1 MKSIFIFIGLLLA
14 VPPLIAQTGTGT
26 GTGTGTID
34 GTVTRTI
41 DGTVAGTVCDARTQE
56 PLAGA
61 SVLQKGTRNGVATN
75 ADGRFE
81 IKLLPSSRPTLTV
94 RFLGY
99 ESAEIDIEGID
110 SSMPLSICLDPQ
122 AFRGDELVVQGVRVD
137 ANSAVT
143 HSNISKEEIAG
154 RNLGRDL
161 PYMLE
166 MLPSVVTT
174 SDAGAGVG
182 YTGMRIRGVD
192 QARINVTV
200 NGIPL
205 NDTESHEV
213 FWVNMPDFS
222 SSVQSMQ
229 VQRGVGTSSN
239 GAAAFG
245 ASVNIL
251 TDAASTEAHG
261 SITSAVGSFN
271 TRRLSL
277 ETGTGLL
284 DGLWS
289 IDGRLST
296 THSDGYIDR
305 AFSDLNAW
313 YVSGARTGSR
323 SQLKVNVFSGKERTY
338 QAWNG
343 VPEEMLNENR
353 RFNEFT
359 YENQVD
365 NYRQT
370 HTQLH
375 YTLQV
380 HPTVNLHT
388 ALHYTRGLGYYEEF
402 REDDRLDRY
411 GIPAVVIEGTTISRA
426 DLVRRR
432 WLDNHFYGA
441 VGSVEIRPD
450 DRFALTVGGA
460 YNIYEGDHFG
470 EVIWARFAGN
480 SSLGDRYY
488 DNNGLKTDASGYA
501 KASYKLS
508 DRLEAF
514 GDLQVRRIGYSVD
527 GLGSS
532 RETIDQDVDYTF
544 VNPKAGMSFQLSEG
558 SRVYAGFGVAQ
569 KEPTRKEF
577 IESPT
582 GEAPSPE
589 RLNNLELG
597 WRLQGSRWQLG
608 VGAYWMDYKDQL
620 ILTGEVNQSGSYVR
634 TNVPESYRVGVEID
648 GAWRVL
654 PTLNVGGSL
663 TLSRNR
669 IVDFVEYLDVYEG
682 WDWVGQRAIEW
693 GSSPIGFSPAAI
705 GGAMVQWTPARGVDV
720 GLDARHVSRQYLDNT
735 GTGSRSLNSYT
746 FANLNLGYQ
755 FGISG
760 LADDI
765 RLQLTGYNIGDAL
778 YESNGYTFG
787 WLQDGERQS
796 FNYYYP
802 QAGRHVMLQ
811 VRVGW

>member
-1 MKSIFIFIGLLLA
+1 MKSIIIFVGLLLVA
-14 VPPLIAQTGTGT
+14 PNLLAQTITGS
-26 GTGTGTID
+26 
-34 GTVTRTI
+34 
-41 DGTVAGTVCDARTQE
+41 VCDAKTGQT
-56 PLAGA
+56 LSGA
-61 SVLQKGTRNGVATN
+61 SVAQKDTRTGVATQP
-75 ADGRFE
+75 DGTFR
-81 IKLLPSSRPTLTV
+81 INLSPDAPKTLVV

-99 ESAEIDIEGID
+99 ETKEVQVEVYNASVD
-110 SSMPLSICLDPQ
+110 LRICLDPQ
-122 AFRGDELVVQGVRVD
+122 TFRGDELVVQGVRVD

-143 HSNISKEEIAG
+143 HSNLSKEEIAG

-251 TDAASTEAHG
+251 TDAASTEPRG

-343 VPEEMLNENR
+343 VPEEMLAENR

-370 HTQLH
+370 HMQLH
-375 YTLQV
+375 YALQV
-380 HPTVNLHT
+380 RPTVNLHA

-411 GIPAVVIEGTTISRA
+411 GILAVVIEGTTISRA

-441 VGSVEIRPD
+441 LGSVDFRPD
-450 DRFALTVGGA
+450 DRFTLTVGGA
-460 YNIYEGDHFG
+460 YNIYDGDHFG

-514 GDLQVRRIGYSVD
+514 SDLQIRLIDYRID
-527 GLGSS
+527 GLGSD
-532 RETIDQDVDYTF
+532 RNPIGQDVDYTF
-544 VNPKAGMSFQLSEG
+544 VNPKAGLSYQMSEG

-577 IESPT
+577 VESPT
-582 GEAPSPE
+582 GDVPSPE

-597 WRLQGSRWQLG
+597 WRLQGGSWQLG
-608 VGAYWMDYKDQL
+608 VGAYRMDYKDQL

-634 TNVPESYRVGVEID
+634 TNVPESYRVGVELD
-648 GAWRVL
+648 GAWRVH
-654 PTLNVGGSL
+654 PTLSVGGSL

-669 IVDFVEYLDVYEG
+669 IVDFVEYVDVYEG

-693 GSSPIGFSPAAI
+693 DSSPIGYSPAVI
-705 GGAMVQWTPARGVDV
+705 GGATVQWAPARGVDV

-735 GTGSRSLNSYT
+735 GTRSRSLNPYT
-746 FANLNLGYQ
+746 FANLSVGYQ
-755 FGISG
+755 FGIAG

-765 RLQLTGYNIGDAL
+765 RLQLTGYNIGNAL

-787 WLQDGERQS
+787 WIQDEERLAY
-796 FNYYYP
+796 NYYYP
-802 QAGRHVMLQ
+802 QAGRNVMLQ

>member
-1 MKSIFIFIGLLLA
+1 MKSIIVLIGLLLA
-14 VPPLIAQTGTGT
+14 APNLLAQTLTGS
-26 GTGTGTID
+26 
-34 GTVTRTI
+34 
-41 DGTVAGTVCDARTQE
+41 VCDAKTGQS
-56 PLAGA
+56 LSGA
-61 SVLQKGTRNGVATN
+61 SVAQKDTRTGVVTGP
-75 ADGRFE
+75 DGSFS
-81 IKLLPSSRPTLTV
+81 INLILTAPKTLIV
-94 RFLGY
+94 RFVGY
-99 ESAEIDIEGID
+99 EPKEVKAD
-110 SSMPLSICLDPQ
+110 SGNTSETLRICLNPQ
-122 AFRGDELVVQGVRVD
+122 AFRGDELVVQGVRVV

-143 HSNISKEEIAG
+143 HTNLSKEEIAV

-161 PYMLE
+161 PYLLE

-205 NDTESHEV
+205 NDTESHGV
-213 FWVNMPDFS
+213 FWVNMPDFA

-245 ASVNIL
+245 ASVNLL
-251 TDAASTEAHG
+251 TDAASTEPHG
-261 SITSAVGSFN
+261 SITSAIGSFN

-284 DGLWS
+284 NDLWS

-296 THSDGYIDR
+296 TQSDGYIDR

-313 YVSGARTGSR
+313 FVSSARTDSR
-323 SQLKVNVFSGKERTY
+323 SQLKINVFSGKERTY

-343 VPEEMLNENR
+343 VPEEMLAENR

-375 YTLQV
+375 YSLQV
-380 HPTVNLHT
+380 RPTVNLHT

-402 REDDRLDRY
+402 RANDRLNRY
-411 GIPAVVIEGTTISRA
+411 GIDPIVVGGMTITRS

-441 VGSVEIRPD
+441 VGSVDMRPV

-460 YNIYEGDHFG
+460 YNVYDGDHFG

-488 DNNGLKTDASGYA
+488 DNNGFKTDVSGYA

-508 DRLEAF
+508 DQLEAF
-514 GDLQVRRIGYSVD
+514 GDLQIRRIDYRVD

-532 RETIDQDVDYTF
+532 RNPIDQETTYTF
-544 VNPKAGMSFQLSEG
+544 VNPKAGLSYQLSQG
-558 SRVYAGFGVAQ
+558 SRVYAGFGIAQ

-582 GEAPSPE
+582 GDVPSPE
-589 RLNNLELG
+589 RLNNLEIG
-597 WRLQGSRWQLG
+597 WRLQGGSWQMG

-634 TNVPESYRVGVEID
+634 TNVPESYRAGLELD
-648 GAWRVL
+648 GTWRVH
-654 PTLNVGGSL
+654 PTLTLGGSL

-669 IVDFVEYLDVYEG
+669 IVDFVEYVDVYEG

-693 GSSPIGFSPAAI
+693 DSSPIGYSPAVI
-705 GGAMVQWTPARGVDV
+705 GGAMMQWAPVRGVDV
-720 GLDARHVSRQYLDNT
+720 GLDARYVSRQYLDNT
-735 GTGSRSLNSYT
+735 GTRSRSLNPYN
-746 FANLNLGYQ
+746 FANLSIGYR

-765 RLQLTGYNIGDAL
+765 RLQLTGYNIGNAL

-787 WLQDGERQS
+787 WIQDEERLA

>member
-1 MKSIFIFIGLLLA
+1 MKSIIVLIGLLLA
-14 VPPLIAQTGTGT
+14 APSLTAQTLSGL
-26 GTGTGTID
+26 
-34 GTVTRTI
+34 
-41 DGTVAGTVCDARTQE
+41 VCDAKTGQ
-56 PLAGA
+56 PLIGA
-61 SVLQKGTRNGVATN
+61 SVAQKETRTGVVSRPDGTFSIN
-75 ADGRFE
+75 
-81 IKLLPSSRPTLTV
+81 LLPDAPKILVV
-94 RFLGY
+94 RYLGY
-99 ESAEIDIEGID
+99 ETKEVSVDAQSTTEAVR
-110 SSMPLSICLDPQ
+110 ICLDPQ
-122 AFRGDELVVQGVRVD
+122 AFRGDELIVQGVRVD

-143 HSNISKEEIAG
+143 HSNISKEDIAG

-192 QARINVTV
+192 QARINITV

-213 FWVNMPDFS
+213 FWVNMPDFA

-229 VQRGVGTSSN
+229 VQRGVGTSTN

-251 TDAASTEAHG
+251 TDAASTEPHG
-261 SITSAVGSFN
+261 SITSAIGSFN
-271 TRRLSL
+271 TRRVSL

-284 DGLWS
+284 NGLWS
-289 IDGRLST
+289 LDGRLST

-313 YVSGARTGSR
+313 YVSGARTGAR

-343 VPEEMLNENR
+343 VPEEMLADNR

-370 HTQLH
+370 HTQVH
-375 YTLQV
+375 YSLQV
-380 HPTVNLHT
+380 SPTVNMHT
-388 ALHYTRGLGYYEEF
+388 ALHYTRGLGYYEEL
-402 REDDRLDRY
+402 RENDRLNRY
-411 GIPAVVIEGTTISRA
+411 GIAPIEIGGTTVTRT

-432 WLDNHFYGA
+432 WLDNHFYGM
-441 VGSVEIRPD
+441 VGSIDIRPD
-450 DRFALTVGGA
+450 DRFSITVGGA
-460 YNIYEGDHFG
+460 YNTYDGDHFG

-480 SSLGDRYY
+480 STLGDRYY
-488 DNNGLKTDASGYA
+488 DNNGIKTDASAYS

-508 DRLEAF
+508 SRLEAF
-514 GDLQVRRIGYSVD
+514 GDLQLRHIDYRVE

-532 RETIDQDVDYTF
+532 RNPIDQSVDYTF
-544 VNPKAGMSFQLSEG
+544 FNPKTGLSYEITTG
-558 SRVYAGFGVAQ
+558 SRAYVGFGVAQ

-582 GEAPSPE
+582 GEVPSPE

-597 WRLQGSRWQLG
+597 WRLQKGSWQMG

-634 TNVPESYRVGVEID
+634 TNVPESYRVGLEFD
-648 GAWRVL
+648 GGWRVI
-654 PTLNVGGSL
+654 PTLTVGGSL

-669 IVDFVEYLDVYEG
+669 IVDFVEYVDVYEG

-693 GSSPIGFSPAAI
+693 DSSPIGFSPSVI
-705 GGAMVQWTPARGVDV
+705 GGAMVNWAPVRGVDL
-720 GLDARHVSRQYLDNT
+720 GFDARHVSRQYLDNT
-735 GTGSRSLNSYT
+735 GTRSRSLNPYS
-746 FANLNLGYQ
+746 FANLSMGYR
-755 FGISG
+755 FGIVGISN
-760 LADDI
+760 DI
-765 RLQLTGYNIGDAL
+765 RLQLTAFNIGNAL

-787 WLQDGERQS
+787 WLQDGERQA

-802 QAGRHVMLQ
+802 QAGRHFMMQ
-811 VRVGW
+811 VRVGMKD

>member
-1 MKSIFIFIGLLLA
+1 MKSIIIVIGLLLA
-14 VPPLIAQTGTGT
+14 APNLLAQTLSGS
-26 GTGTGTID
+26 
-34 GTVTRTI
+34 
-41 DGTVAGTVCDARTQE
+41 VCDAKTSQS
-56 PLAGA
+56 LSGA
-61 SVLQKGTRNGVATN
+61 SVAQKDTRIGVVTRPNGTFSINLSPN
-75 ADGRFE
+75 E
-81 IKLLPSSRPTLTV
+81 PKTLVV

-99 ESAEIDIEGID
+99 ETKEVSVEGQNASAD
-110 SSMPLSICLDPQ
+110 LRICLDPQ
-122 AFRGDELVVQGVRVD
+122 AFRGDELIVQGVRVD
-137 ANSAVT
+137 ANAAVT

-161 PYMLE
+161 PYVLE

-174 SDAGAGVG
+174 SDAGGGVG

-251 TDAASTEAHG
+251 TDAASTEPRG
-261 SITSAVGSFN
+261 SITSAIGSFN

-284 DGLWS
+284 DDLWS

-343 VPEEMLNENR
+343 VPEEMLAENR

-375 YTLQV
+375 YSLQV
-380 HPTVNLHT
+380 RRTMNLHT

-441 VGSVEIRPD
+441 VGSVDISPD

-460 YNIYEGDHFG
+460 YNVYDGDHFG

-488 DNNGLKTDASGYA
+488 DNNGLKTDASGYV

-514 GDLQVRRIGYSVD
+514 GDLQVRRIDYRVN

-532 RETIDQDVDYTF
+532 RESIEQEVDYTF
-544 VNPKAGMSFQLSEG
+544 VNPKAGLSYQLGEV
-558 SRVYAGFGVAQ
+558 SRVYVGFGVAQ

-582 GEAPSPE
+582 GDVPTPE

-597 WRLQGSRWQLG
+597 WRLQGSSWQLG

-634 TNVPESYRVGVEID
+634 TNVPESYRVGVELD

-669 IVDFVEYLDVYEG
+669 IVDFVEYVDVYEG
-682 WDWVGQRAIEW
+682 WDWAGQRAIEW
-693 GSSPIGFSPAAI
+693 DSSPIGYSPAVI

-735 GTGSRSLNSYT
+735 GTGSLSLNPYT
-746 FANLNLGYQ
+746 FANLSVGYQ
-755 FGISG
+755 FGIAG

-765 RLQLTGYNIGDAL
+765 RLQLMGYNIGNAL
-778 YESNGYTFG
+778 YESNGYTYG
-787 WLQDGERQS
+787 WIQDEERLAY
-796 FNYYYP
+796 NYYYP
-802 QAGRHVMLQ
+802 QAGRNVMLQ
-811 VRVGW
+811 VRVAW

>member
-1 MKSIFIFIGLLLA
+1 MKSIIVLIGLLLA
-14 VPPLIAQTGTGT
+14 APNLLAQTITGS
-26 GTGTGTID
+26 
-34 GTVTRTI
+34 
-41 DGTVAGTVCDARTQE
+41 VCDAKTGQS
-56 PLAGA
+56 LSGA
-61 SVLQKGTRNGVATN
+61 SVAQKDTRTGVATRP
-75 ADGRFE
+75 DGTFS
-81 IKLLPSSRPTLTV
+81 INLSPDAPKTLIV

-99 ESAEIDIEGID
+99 ETKEVSVEGHNASD
-110 SSMPLSICLDPQ
+110 ELRICLDPQ

-251 TDAASTEAHG
+251 TDAASAEPRG
-261 SITSAVGSFN
+261 SITSAIGSFN

-343 VPEEMLNENR
+343 VPEEMLAENR

-380 HPTVNLHT
+380 RPTVSLHT

-450 DRFALTVGGA
+450 YRFALTVGGA
-460 YNIYEGDHFG
+460 YNIYDGDHFG

-508 DRLEAF
+508 DHLEAF
-514 GDLQVRRIGYSVD
+514 GDLQVRRIDYRVD

-532 RETIDQDVDYTF
+532 RETIDQDVDYIF
-544 VNPKAGMSFQLSEG
+544 VNPKAGLSYQLSEG

-577 IESPT
+577 IESPA

-597 WRLQGSRWQLG
+597 WRLQTGSWQLG

-634 TNVPESYRVGVEID
+634 TNVPESYRVGVELD
-648 GAWRVL
+648 GTWRVL

-669 IVDFVEYLDVYEG
+669 IVDFVEYVDVYEG

-693 GSSPIGFSPAAI
+693 DSSPIGFSPAVI
-705 GGAMVQWTPARGVDV
+705 GGAMVQWAPARGVDV
-720 GLDARHVSRQYLDNT
+720 RLDARHVSRQYLDNT
-735 GTGSRSLNSYT
+735 GAGSRSLNPYT
-746 FANLNLGYQ
+746 FANLSLGYQ

-787 WLQDGERQS
+787 WIQDEERLAY
-796 FNYYYP
+796 NYYYP
-802 QAGRHVMLQ
+802 QAGRNVMLQ
-811 VRVGW
+811 VRVHW

>member
-1 MKSIFIFIGLLLA
+1 MKSIIVLIGLLLA
-14 VPPLIAQTGTGT
+14 VPPLIAQTGNGT

-56 PLAGA
+56 PLVGA

-99 ESAEIDIEGID
+99 TTAEYELQGNTSDIR
-110 SSMPLSICLDPQ
+110 ICLEPQ

-137 ANSAVT
+137 ARAAVT
-143 HSNISKEEIAG
+143 HSNVNEEEIAE

-161 PYMLE
+161 PYLLE

-174 SDAGAGVG
+174 SDAGAGIG
-182 YTGMRIRGVD
+182 YTGMTIRGVD

-200 NGIPL
+200 NGVPL
-205 NDTESHEV
+205 NDAESHGV
-213 FWVNMPDFS
+213 FWVNMPDFA
-222 SSVQSMQ
+222 SSVQSLQ

-245 ASVNIL
+245 ASVNIQ
-251 TDAASTEAHG
+251 TEAASTDPHG
-261 SITSAVGSFN
+261 SLTTAIGSFN
-271 TRRLSL
+271 TRRVSL
-277 ETGTGLL
+277 ETGTGILN
-284 DGLWS
+284 GGWS
-289 IDGRLST
+289 LDGRLST
-296 THSDGYIDR
+296 TQSDGYIDR
-305 AFSDLNAW
+305 AFSDLNSW
-313 YVSGARTGSR
+313 YVSGARTGGR
-323 SQLKVNVFSGKERTY
+323 SKLMVNVFSGKERTY

-343 VPEEMLNENR
+343 VPEEMLAENR

-375 YTLQV
+375 YVLQASDAV
-380 HPTVNLHT
+380 SLHA

-402 REDDRLDRY
+402 REDDRLNRY
-411 GIPAVVIEGTTISRA
+411 GIDPIMVGGVTVSRT
-426 DLVRRR
+426 DLIRRR
-432 WLDNHFYGA
+432 WLDNHFYGGLA
-441 VGSVEIRPD
+441 SVDVRASERLS
-450 DRFALTVGGA
+450 LTLGGA
-460 YNIYEGDHFG
+460 YNLYDGNHFG
-470 EVIWARFAGN
+470 EVIWMRFAGDTN
-480 SSLGDRYY
+480 IGDRYY
-488 DNNGLKTDASGYA
+488 QNDGIKSDVNAYA
-501 KASYKLS
+501 KASYRLS

-544 VNPKAGMSFQLSEG
+544 VNPKAGLSYQLSEG
-558 SRVYAGFGVAQ
+558 SRVYAGVGVAQ

-582 GEAPSPE
+582 GEAPNPE

-669 IVDFVEYLDVYEG
+669 IVDFVEYVDVYEG
-682 WDWVGQRAIEW
+682 WDWVGQQAIEW
-693 GSSPIGFSPAAI
+693 GSSPIGFSP
-705 GGAMVQWTPARGVDV
+705 GVV
-720 GLDARHVSRQYLDNT
+720 ASSRINWMPLAGLDLGMSTRHVGRQYMDNT
-735 GTGSRSLNSYT
+735 GTKTRSLDAYS
-746 FANLNLGYQ
+746 
-755 FGISG
+755 
-760 LADDI
+760 LADLTVGYRFRVAGWFDDL
-765 RLQLTGYNIGDAL
+765 RLQLAVHNVGDRL

-787 WLQDGERQS
+787 WLQDGERQT

-802 QAGRHVMLQ
+802 QAGRHVMVQ

>member
-1 MKSIFIFIGLLLA
+1 MKSIIILVGVLLSASHLF
-14 VPPLIAQTGTGT
+14 AQPITGS
-26 GTGTGTID
+26 
-34 GTVTRTI
+34 
-41 DGTVAGTVCDARTQE
+41 VCDAKTGQ
-56 PLAGA
+56 LLSGA
-61 SVLQKGTRNGVATN
+61 SVAQKDTRLGVISRLDGTFSINLSLN
-75 ADGRFE
+75 AAK
-81 IKLLPSSRPTLTV
+81 ILVV

-99 ESAEIDIEGID
+99 ESKEVLVEGQNLTAD
-110 SSMPLSICLDPQ
+110 VHICLDPK
-122 AFRGDELVVQGVRVD
+122 AFRGDELIVQGVRVD

-143 HSNISKEEIAG
+143 HTNISKEEIAG
-154 RNLGRDL
+154 LNLGRDL
-161 PYMLE
+161 PYLLE

-251 TDAASTEAHG
+251 TDAASTEPRG
-261 SITSAVGSFN
+261 SITSAIGSFN

-284 DGLWS
+284 NDLWS

-343 VPEEMLNENR
+343 VPEEMLAENR

-375 YTLQV
+375 YSLQV
-380 HPTVNLHT
+380 RPTVNLHT

-402 REDDRLDRY
+402 REDDRLNRY

-441 VGSVEIRPD
+441 VGSVDIRPD

-460 YNIYEGDHFG
+460 YNTYDGDHFG

-488 DNNGLKTDASGYA
+488 DNTGLKTDASGYA

-514 GDLQVRRIGYSVD
+514 GDLQVRRIDYRVE

-532 RETIDQDVDYTF
+532 RETIDQNVDYTF
-544 VNPKAGMSFQLSEG
+544 VNPKTGLSYQLGEG

-582 GEAPSPE
+582 GDVPSPE

-597 WRLQGSRWQLG
+597 WRLQGSSWQLG
-608 VGAYWMDYKDQL
+608 VGAYWMDYNDQL

-634 TNVPESYRVGVEID
+634 TNVPESYRVGVEVD
-648 GAWRVL
+648 AAWRVL

-669 IVDFVEYLDVYEG
+669 IVDFVEYVDVYEG
-682 WDWVGQRAIEW
+682 WDWAGQRAVEW
-693 GSSPIGFSPAAI
+693 DSSPIGYSPAVV
-705 GGAMVQWTPARGVDV
+705 GGAMVQWVPARGVDV
-720 GLDARHVSRQYLDNT
+720 GLDARHVNRQYLDNT
-735 GTGSRSLNSYT
+735 GTRSRSLHPYT
-746 FANLNLGYQ
+746 FANLSVGYR
-755 FGISG
+755 FGIAG

-765 RLQLTGYNIGDAL
+765 RLQLTGYNIGNAL

-787 WLQDGERQS
+787 WIQDEERLAY
-796 FNYYYP
+796 NYYYP
-802 QAGRHVMLQ
+802 QAGRNVMLQ
-811 VRVGW
+811 VRVAFRS